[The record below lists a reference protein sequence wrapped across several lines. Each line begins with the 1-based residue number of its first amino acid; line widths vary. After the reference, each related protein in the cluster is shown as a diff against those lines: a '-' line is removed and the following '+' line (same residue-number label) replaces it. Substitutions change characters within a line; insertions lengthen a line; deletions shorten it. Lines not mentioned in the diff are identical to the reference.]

1 MIIMPEQKLTQVPKS
16 PKATSTKVTEKKPEK
31 KEAKKE
37 VNEAAWQIIIHPLL
51 TEKSI
56 NVVESQNRLTFTV
69 KTEATKK
76 QIKWAVEN
84 ALSVKVDAVNT
95 LIDRDGKKRAAVK
108 LAKEFKAADIATRFG
123 ML

>member
-1 MIIMPEQKLTQVPKS
+1 MRMETQNPQIKKAAHVPKPQAAS
-16 PKATSTKVTEKKPEK
+16 KR
-31 KEAKKE
+31 E
-37 VNEAAWQIIIHPLL
+37 VSETAWETIIHPLL

-56 NVVESQNRLTFTV
+56 NVVESQNKLTFTV
-69 KTEATKK
+69 RIEATKK

-84 ALSVKVDAVNT
+84 ALSVKVDSVNT
-95 LIDRDGKKRAAVK
+95 LIDREGKKRAMVT

>member
-1 MIIMPEQKLTQVPKS
+1 MVMVEEKKATQVPK
-16 PKATSTKVTEKKPEK
+16 PPAAASTKGREKKT
-31 KEAKKE
+31 EA
-37 VNEAAWQIIIHPLL
+37 NEEAWTIIVHPLL

-56 NVVESQNRLTFTV
+56 GVVESQNKLTFIV
-69 KTEATKK
+69 RSESTKK

-84 ALSVKVDAVNT
+84 ALAVKVDSVNT
-95 LIDRDGKKRAAVK
+95 LIDRDGKKRASVK

>member
-1 MIIMPEQKLTQVPKS
+1 MVEQKLE
-16 PKATSTKVTEKKPEK
+16 TKKIEKKIEK
-31 KEAKKE
+31 KTEKKE

-56 NVVESQNRLTFTV
+56 NVVESQNKLTFNVRTD
-69 KTEATKK
+69 ATKK

-84 ALSVKVDAVNT
+84 ALAVKVDTVNT
-95 LIDRDGKKRAAVK
+95 LIDRDGKKRATVK
-108 LAKEFKAADIATRFG
+108 LSKEFKAADIATRFG